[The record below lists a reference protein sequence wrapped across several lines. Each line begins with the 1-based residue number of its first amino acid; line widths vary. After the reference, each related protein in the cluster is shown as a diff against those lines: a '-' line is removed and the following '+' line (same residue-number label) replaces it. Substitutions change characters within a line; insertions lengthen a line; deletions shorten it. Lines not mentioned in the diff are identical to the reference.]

1 MAGAIIPWLI
11 RLAPILAQGARTGLP
26 QVLRWLGG
34 LVSLAGIDMVI
45 DWAQGTF
52 TKENVRNWIKKAGKE
67 AAKSALD
74 AAIDY
79 LRGNV
84 GIGFVLAAFGKAVE
98 ADWSIKR
105 TYWDTEINV
114 PTPDALPQLADA
126 IQDLLALLVSAD
138 AVGGFDVGSDIAE
151 SLFDQIFSSMVGDT
165 FKKLWDIYTPTD
177 SLDDDEIRDIISANA
192 IQTGPELALSALL
205 LGLDTWSA
213 MAELLT
219 GFYQGLDVQ
228 WRYYQRLLED
238 QMDRTRYGYKL
249 GLFEL
254 ALREVAGDVI
264 DSGYWYLQ
272 ALDPMM
278 DTAARMIRT
287 YFDAHLQV
295 VAGSLDPALLD
306 SYEDALV
313 EWLTELKSVV
323 EDLDLRNP
331 EFYSHV
337 SNLLGYIRGVLYSE
351 YKSLKDAYM
360 EHMQNNV
367 REAASAVREAYELTK
382 MVRTS
387 LPNAITSA
395 PGGGDG
401 ENGGGEGGDVRLAL

>member
-1 MAGAIIPWLI
+1 MAGAIAPII
-11 RLAPILAQGARTGLP
+11 ARLAPIIAQGARTGIP
-26 QVLRWLGG
+26 QALRWLGG
-34 LVSLAGIDMVI
+34 LASLAGVDMLI
-45 DWAQGTF
+45 DWTKGTF
-52 TKENVRNWIKKAGKE
+52 TKENIKSWLKKAGKE
-67 AAKSALD
+67 AVKGALD
-74 AAIDY
+74 AAVDY

-84 GIGFVLAAFGKAVE
+84 GIGFVLAAFGKAIE
-98 ADWSIKR
+98 ADWNIKR
-105 TYWDTEINV
+105 TLWDTDINV
-114 PTPDALPQLADA
+114 PVPDALPALADA

-138 AVGGFDVGSDIAE
+138 AVGDFDVGSDIAE

-165 FKKLWDIYTPTD
+165 FKKLWDIYTPTE

-219 GFYQGLDVQ
+219 GFYQNLDVQ
-228 WRYYQRLLED
+228 WRYYQRLLDE
-238 QMDRTRYGYKL
+238 QMDRTRYGYRL

-295 VAGSLDPALLD
+295 VSGSLDPGLLD
-306 SYEDALV
+306 AYEDALV
-313 EWLTELKSVV
+313 DWLTELKRVV
-323 EDLDLRNP
+323 ENVDLRNP
-331 EFYSHV
+331 DFYYQASE
-337 SNLLGYIRGVLYSE
+337 LLGYIRGVLYSE
-351 YKSLKDAYM
+351 YRRLKEAYM
-360 EHMQNNV
+360 KHIEDSV
-367 REAASAVREAYELTK
+367 RKAANAVREAYELTRQ
-382 MVRTS
+382 VRTA
-387 LPNAITSA
+387 LPKPVTGA
-395 PGGGDG
+395 GG
-401 ENGGGEGGDVRLAL
+401 